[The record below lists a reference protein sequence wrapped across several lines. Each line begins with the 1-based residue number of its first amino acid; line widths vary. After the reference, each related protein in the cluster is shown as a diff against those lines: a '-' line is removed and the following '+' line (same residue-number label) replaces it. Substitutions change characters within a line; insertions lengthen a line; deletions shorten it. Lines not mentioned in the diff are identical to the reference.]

1 MYWTIEPTSVNNV
14 TEILV
19 YTKDGISVKIAVEYH
34 SGKIIVYSDEKPYF
48 TTEENIFYPDEVEY
62 ELIGEDR
69 ICILEFSEGTRK
81 GIREDVS
88 DAIDDGGLIALEKLG
103 WIVETRK
110 IYMYGFLQVTEL

>member
-34 SGKIIVYSDEKPYF
+34 SGKIIVYSIEKPYF
-48 TTEENIFYPDEVEY
+48 TEEENVFYPDEVEY
-62 ELIGEDR
+62 ELICEDR

-88 DAIDDGGLIALEKLG
+88 DTIDDGGLVALERLG
-103 WIVETRK
+103 WTVETRK
-110 IYMYGFLQVTEL
+110 IYMYGVLQVTPL